1 MQKVIPRC
9 LSFRRLIIKI
19 TVSVFWRWDLPIYPC
34 CCVVGFFFVC
44 LFHFFSPTLPHF
56 TRVEK
61 CESYYGN
68 RSEMIFCSHSARQIG
83 VDVIHLGCRP
93 CCKCIILPQPLST
106 HVCTEVHVPRDGG
119 QCSLACCQVTA
130 WLCSVSLQ
138 SGCIRVFILGCMGGE
153 IVPGL
158 LLPSLPRSTMEML
171 VCVDSK
177 HGLREERRR
186 CGVILG
192 GLQIKSVL
200 LTVWLASSRLCHGG

>member
-19 TVSVFWRWDLPIYPC
+19 TVSVFWRWDLAIYPC
-34 CCVVGFFFVC
+34 CCVVGGFFVC

-106 HVCTEVHVPRDGG
+106 HVCTQRFTFPGMGVSALQLAVGSLLGSAVCPCKVGASECLSWGAWEVKS
-119 QCSLACCQVTA
+119 C
-130 WLCSVSLQ
+130 
-138 SGCIRVFILGCMGGE
+138 
-153 IVPGL
+153 
-158 LLPSLPRSTMEML
+158 L
-171 VCVDSK
+171 VCSFPPSHVAPWK
-177 HGLREERRR
+177 
-186 CGVILG
+186 C
-192 GLQIKSVL
+192 
-200 LTVWLASSRLCHGG
+200 